1 MQFGCAQAAGI
12 RAWIAPAAAMMLI
25 AMAQAAAAQDGLP
38 PGFVYLRD
46 VEPSIVQDMRY
57 AGSDNFVG
65 RPLPGYGAAE
75 CVLRKE
81 VAAALQRV
89 QVALRAGGLSLKVY
103 DCYRP
108 MRAVRAMVQWVND
121 GRTEAPTKRFFPK
134 LRKGSLLSGYI
145 ASRSRHSTGTTID
158 LTLTKVDTAPAA
170 PFDPAATYGPC
181 TAPAARRSP
190 DNSVD
195 MGTSFDCFDSA
206 SHTTS
211 SAVTAEQRRWRNVLV
226 EAMRKQGFANYD
238 REWWHFSYARSS
250 SQGAY
255 DFPIRAR

>member
-1 MQFGCAQAAGI
+1 MQFGCAEAAGI
-12 RAWIAPAAAMMLI
+12 RAWIAPAAAMMLS
-25 AMAQAAAAQDGLP
+25 AMAQGAAAQGALP

-46 VEPSIVQDMRY
+46 VEPSIAQDMRY

-89 QVALRAGGLSLKVY
+89 QAALRAGGLSLKVY

-121 GRTEAPTKRFFPK
+121 GRAEAPTKRFFPK

-145 ASRSRHSTGTTID
+145 ASQSRHSTGNTID
-158 LTLTKVDTAPAA
+158 LTLTKVDAAPAA

-181 TAPAARRSP
+181 TAPPARRQRGELQPITTGRGLSGGLRGRTQSRIYWP
-190 DNSVD
+190 KSSDA
-195 MGTSFDCFDSA
+195 SA
-206 SHTTS
+206 SFHFTDS
-211 SAVTAEQRRWRNVLV
+211 PARKRANV
-226 EAMRKQGFANYD
+226 A
-238 REWWHFSYARSS
+238 SS
-250 SQGAY
+250 S
-255 DFPIRAR
+255 